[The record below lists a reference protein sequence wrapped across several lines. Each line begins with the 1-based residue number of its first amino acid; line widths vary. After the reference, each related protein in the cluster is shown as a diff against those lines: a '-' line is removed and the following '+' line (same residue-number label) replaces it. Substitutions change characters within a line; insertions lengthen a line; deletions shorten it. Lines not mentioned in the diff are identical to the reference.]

1 MFETQTIY
9 YKMTEKD
16 ISSEEFRPAPG
27 VIISLS
33 QLTRD
38 QFLELISC
46 DHPEAKK
53 YRKYAKKEYQYRNMS
68 YQALNDFFN
77 RDKNVSI

>member
-1 MFETQTIY
+1 
-9 YKMTEKD
+9 MTEKD
-16 ISSEEFRPAPG
+16 ISSEEYSPAPG
-27 VIISLS
+27 VITSLS
-33 QLTRD
+33 QLTRE

-68 YQALNDFFN
+68 YQALNDFLN
-77 RDKNVSI
+77 HNSNT